1 MRVYAEQ
8 SSSDEIATL
17 IIVGEFVQKSEK
29 WHVNDFS
36 VVQRPV
42 TKRFVDRWRDLLGV
56 MLSGSPLAAVKPVAN
71 ELDVALKNDKCPK
84 TVEKLAAVKPVT
96 SVSYPLEEHVKHCR
110 G

>member
-17 IIVGEFVQKSEK
+17 IIVKEFVQKSEK
-29 WHVNDFS
+29 WNVNDFS

-42 TKRFVDRWRDLLGV
+42 TKRFVDRWRDLLVV

-71 ELDVALKNDKCPK
+71 ELDVALKDDRCPK
-84 TVEKLAAVKPVT
+84 TVEKLAAV
-96 SVSYPLEEHVKHCR
+96 SRLMSI
-110 G
+110 